1 MGFTSTVKAALAA
14 TLAVTALTACGQ
26 PSPSGTTALLALE
39 ADRETSGQVYSRSGQ
54 AQVVIKRRPGV
65 VGAFNAASFGLE
77 SVHHVNGLGVQ
88 VANVPA
94 AKLDATLSRLR
105 RDSSI
110 LYAEPARRV
119 KAFDLPSERPLGSLL
134 EDAFQPEAVSA
145 EAIRVNDPLFKQQYA
160 PQITRATEAWKRST
174 GRGVKVAIV
183 DTGIDPGH
191 PDLRGNLIAGYNSLT
206 RNANTRDDNG
216 HGTHCAGV
224 TAAQAGNN
232 EGITGIAP
240 HAKLM
245 PIKVLAADGAGSD
258 ASVAEGI
265 AWAVENGADVVSLS
279 LGGPGESR
287 VMRDA
292 VAYAIAKGVT
302 VVAAMGND
310 GTNERSFPAGY
321 PGVIAVGA
329 SDARDAIADFSQW
342 GNWISVA
349 APGVKIMSTLPTY
362 KVDANDYGYPMRYGA
377 MDGTS
382 MATPAVAGL
391 AALLLSV
398 HKTASPAQ
406 VKARIEQTADRVG
419 SNRNFNP
426 YFGHGRINVAS
437 ALR

>member
-1 MGFTSTVKAALAA
+1 MAFSPTVKAALAA
-14 TLAVTALTACGQ
+14 TLAVTALTACGN
-26 PSPSGTTALLALE
+26 PSPSGMGTMLALE
-39 ADRETSGQVYSRSGQ
+39 ADTASTGQIYSRSGQ
-54 AQVVIKRRPGV
+54 AQLVIKRRPGAL
-65 VGAFNAASFGLE
+65 GAFNAASFGLE
-77 SVHHVNGLGVQ
+77 TVHEISGLGVQ
-88 VANVPA
+88 VANVPT
-94 AKLDATLSRLR
+94 AKLNATLSQLR

-110 LYAEPARRV
+110 LYAEPARQV
-119 KAFDLPSERPLGSLL
+119 KAFDLPSEQPAGGQA
-134 EDAFQPEAVSA
+134 EDALQA
-145 EAIRVNDPLFKQQYA
+145 ESIRVNDPLFGQQYA
-160 PQITRATEAWKRST
+160 PQITRAPEAWARST
-174 GRGVKVAIV
+174 GRGIKVAIV

-191 PDLRGNLIAGYNSLT
+191 PDLRGNLIPGYNSLT

-224 TAAQAGNN
+224 TAAQAGNG

-245 PIKVLAADGAGSD
+245 PIKVLAADGGGSD

-265 AWAVENGADVVSLS
+265 AWAVERGADVVSLS
-279 LGGPGESR
+279 LGGPSESK

-292 VAYAIAKGVT
+292 VAYALTKGVV

-310 GTNERSFPAGY
+310 GTNDRSFPAAY

-391 AALLLSV
+391 SALLLSV
-398 HKTASPAQ
+398 HKTATPAQ

-419 SNRNFNP
+419 TQRGFNP
-426 YFGHGRINVAS
+426 YFGHGRINVAA